1 MCDQSFDGS
10 LTSLLSCNY
19 GRTWGRTKFQTYA
32 EVESVVQD
40 VEMNNGS
47 FSGNDF
53 YTWTPA
59 QRTASKDLG
68 DKWTDAINNIGGLGY
83 AYYDKDGIL
92 DAPMLAR
99 VKDALYDA
107 FTELGSIIP
116 IETLDYMS
124 DSDFAA
130 LDNQWL
136 KEVSAAGFMDATI
149 IDKQG
154 VTFSDLTHQWTF
166 SDALTLPAAEMTE
179 FLHQDILSSDAQTA
193 NRAQQAMDGLYY
205 SLSTAFALH
214 LNELQLGYPG
224 ARWGDLLDTN
234 VSTGV
239 WSDANMG
246 HRSRM
251 WIAML
256 CIVQDYN
263 RPITYIPYWYDNFN
277 FTKYEDLWGK
287 FGEDV
292 EEDQAR
298 LRKLHSFTLIPG
310 FSPSGVFSDVRSI
323 VRNGF
328 PRKKKY
334 DLSGQSS
341 VSPCHEADPEH

>member
-1 MCDQSFDGS
+1 VFE
-10 LTSLLSCNY
+10 
-19 GRTWGRTKFQTYA
+19 TYA

-59 QRTASKDLG
+59 ERTASTDLNA
-68 DKWTDAINNIGGLGY
+68 KWEEATNNIGGLGY

-107 FTELGSIIP
+107 FIKLGSIIP

-130 LDNQWL
+130 LDNLWL
-136 KEVSAAGFMDATI
+136 KEIPAAGFSDNKI

-154 VTFSDLTHQWTF
+154 VSYSDLTLQWRF
-166 SDALTLPAAEMTE
+166 YDALALPAAEMTE
-179 FLHQDILSSDAQTA
+179 FLHQEILSSDAQTA
-193 NRAQQAMDGLYY
+193 NRAQQALDGLYY
-205 SLSTAFALH
+205 SLSTAFSMH

-224 ARWGDLLDTN
+224 AKWGDLLNSN

-256 CIVQDYN
+256 CILQDYN
-263 RPITYIPYWYDNFN
+263 RPITYLPYWYDNFN

-292 EEDQAR
+292 EEDKASF
-298 LRKLHSFTLIPG
+298 RKLNGFTLIPG

-334 DLSGQSS
+334 AYPGNTCAPLSPSS
-341 VSPCHEADPEH
+341 SPRTAFYQVLKS